1 MLLDKYKHVPLCFS
15 MFSYVFLLSLPQGIK
30 GIGCFR
36 LRTSKQWQWG
46 KRIWM
51 KLKQM
56 LVRAW
61 KNANT
66 IKYYVFKFRNVCLFA
81 FKELYSVHKSY
92 IIQYNQEYQEQCIDI
107 NWYGRWD
114 SLISHEFQ
122 VGKNF
127 RGKRIKQATK
137 VTKIHFFSEP
147 KKTWH
152 PMTICKQH
160 RCWSPG
166 NSRDN
171 EMLH

>member
-1 MLLDKYKHVPLCFS
+1 MCHCVFPCFL
-15 MFSYVFLLSLPQGIK
+15 MFFLFSLPQGIK
-30 GIGCFR
+30 GIGCFW

-66 IKYYVFKFRNVCLFA
+66 IKYYVFKLRNVCLFA

-137 VTKIHFFSEP
+137 VTKIHVFSEP
-147 KKTWH
+147 KKRDIPWPSANNIGADRPET
-152 PMTICKQH
+152 
-160 RCWSPG
+160 
-166 NSRDN
+166 SRAN